1 MAKTS
6 TSILFSGPYVAIH
19 WRYNR
24 RDFGKHCD
32 TEKDWRACPIYKFGH
47 SEPKKFSKLIAEKMD
62 EENISEAYFAA
73 PPDQKDFIEELIY
86 ELEQNGKVGK
96 SGKDLTRVVNERYP
110 DCEYFQKKLDDVI
123 SVTEQEVI
131 KSNISDF

>member
-1 MAKTS
+1 
-6 TSILFSGPYVAIH
+6 
-19 WRYNR
+19 
-24 RDFGKHCD
+24 
-32 TEKDWRACPIYKFGH
+32 
-47 SEPKKFSKLIAEKMD
+47 MD
-62 EENISEAYFAA
+62 EENINEAYFAA